1 VKTQLPKL
9 KNIALSLEDP
19 LGPNYVRA
27 VCEAQAFVT
36 GGSPDRWMELA
47 RRKVDFWPAKFQ
59 RRADALVGHIGQS
72 VTSALAASSPGAGT
86 DAFNKATK
94 HQAAP
99 LTGLGFLRVG
109 EDGRLYLAAKCE
121 HYHAPLGHQFPGYRL
136 LDIAARIGVL
146 NATHNTTRGHITRL
160 LERELIRTANGLGA
174 DEDDKLD
181 AIVRGNE
188 PHVLSKVINL
198 QTGSLVLEAAI
209 KMMLARFYKLEATF
223 AEPRYAGRVP
233 VFLVI
238 ADNNAGREANYH
250 GTTVLAQTLRG
261 MWPGLTEKIENAGI
275 LRIRQVAMNDLA
287 DFTKAVAEFER
298 PPFKVAGFFH
308 ELILMNY
315 GGIRLSED
323 FLRGAYRFCRE
334 RDIPTMADEIQSCM
348 WSPQLFLFREYG
360 LQPDFV
366 SVGKG
371 FPGGQYCASRL
382 LLSGHMDNLNLFGAL
397 VTNGQEELAS
407 LAYLITMAFARANS
421 DYTAALGDY
430 YHGELRRLGE
440 RHSRIVTKI
449 EGQRHLATV
458 FFATADQAV
467 RFSRHLNARGIDI
480 SAQTYKANCPPSALT
495 KIPLISSKKMVD
507 FLIARMDEALRAM
520 S

>member
-1 VKTQLPKL
+1 MRTRLPKL
-9 KNIALSLEDP
+9 KNIALSLEDL
-19 LGPNYVRA
+19 LGPDYVRA
-27 VCEAQAFVT
+27 VCEAQAFVI
-36 GGSPDRWMELA
+36 GGSPDRWMTLA
-47 RRKVDFWPAKFQ
+47 RKKVDFYPTKFQ
-59 RRADALVGHIGQS
+59 RRADALIDRIGKPA
-72 VTSALAASSPGAGT
+72 TSGFATSSPGAST

-94 HQAAP
+94 QKAAP

-109 EDGRLYLAAKCE
+109 EDGRLYLVAKSE

-136 LDIAARIGVL
+136 LDVAARIGVL
-146 NATHNTTRGHITRL
+146 NATHNNTRGHITRL
-160 LERELIRTANGLGA
+160 LERELIRAANGLGA
-174 DEDDKLD
+174 DENDKLD
-181 AIVRGNE
+181 SIVRGNA

-198 QTGSLVLEAAI
+198 QTGSLAVEAAL
-209 KMMLARFYKLEATF
+209 KMMLARFYKLETTF
-223 AEPRYAGRVP
+223 AEPCYAGRIP

-238 ADNNAGREANYH
+238 ADNNSGREANYH

-261 MWPGLTEKIENAGI
+261 MWPEMADKIESAGI
-275 LRIRQVAMNDLA
+275 LRIRQVAMNDLG
-287 DFTKAVAEFER
+287 DFTKAVEEFER

-315 GGIRLSED
+315 GGIRLNEE
-323 FLRGAYRFCRE
+323 FLRGAYRLCHE
-334 RDIPTMADEIQSCM
+334 RDIPTMVDEIQSCM

-407 LAYLITMAFARANS
+407 LAYLITMAFARANN

-458 FFATADQAV
+458 FFATAQQTV
-467 RFSRHLNARGIDI
+467 QFSRHLNAQGIDI
-480 SAQTYKANCPPSALT
+480 SAQTYKANCPPGALT